1 MEHYQQSLQ
10 ILLKSLPGDHPKIA
24 MSYENIALIHE
35 GKREWK
41 EALELF
47 EKALNI
53 RQHAFSS
60 EHPTV
65 LEVKADIQR
74 VSSKL
79 R

>member
-1 MEHYQQSLQ
+1 
-10 ILLKSLPGDHPKIA
+10 

-53 RQHAFSS
+53 YQHAFNVY
-60 EHPTV
+60 P
-65 LEVKADIQR
+65 LI
-74 VSSKL
+74 
-79 R
+79 